1 MKKTIPALLFT
12 LISFLFVQNTFSQY
26 LEDNYYIVVL
36 KGDIIKNVLH
46 DFEDFKYFDLSYL
59 QLDDGNYTI
68 AGYAKNDK
76 DEQLGNLI
84 TLDIM
89 TSIKPRHFKNLEK
102 GHLYLNLTTMKNH
115 NVDGTEDYILTP
127 KKCKD
132 IDGVVQDYVSYRF
145 SNKVENAIS
154 LLAPNVV
161 KAFNLNPSP
170 PY

>member
-26 LEDNYYIVVL
+26 LEDNYYIVVF

-89 TSIKPRHFKNLEK
+89 TSINPVTLKIWKK
-102 GHLYLNLTTMKNH
+102 G
-115 NVDGTEDYILTP
+115 IF
-127 KKCKD
+127 
-132 IDGVVQDYVSYRF
+132 I
-145 SNKVENAIS
+145 
-154 LLAPNVV
+154 
-161 KAFNLNPSP
+161 
-170 PY
+170 